1 MQNYPPQIQDL
12 AVSPISHQ
20 LSICFEFRVFS
31 RFTAFIADVLYEN
44 VSKTRKA
51 RKRVHFGVHGANEQ
65 NPYTCTIL

>member
-12 AVSPISHQ
+12 AVGPISHQ
-20 LSICFEFRVFS
+20 LGICFGFRVFS
-31 RFTAFIADVLYEN
+31 RFTAFTTDVLYEN
-44 VSKTRKA
+44 MSKTRKA